1 MNRKQRRA
9 ALKQAP
15 TAGPGRPGDTAEQLF
30 AEAQQAQQQQRL
42 DDAARAYRRLIQLKP
57 DNAQAINNLAV
68 VLQAQGKLSEASQ
81 QFARALVLVPQ
92 LLTEFGAICATLC
105 ALLPPLADAMRQA
118 DAAWPARLSLDRLL
132 GGARLAALADDPLFN
147 TVLQSTPVRDLALER
162 ALTSLRA
169 ALLEQA
175 GAGAPADDSALAM
188 ACALARQCFIN
199 EYVFATTPEEDAR
212 IETLNGKW
220 PDVTPIQL
228 ASLAMYAP
236 LNTLPGA
243 PSLLDRQWPRAL
255 DEVLTQQ
262 LREPN
267 EERALRDSIPHL
279 TAIDDEVS
287 QRVRQQYEENPY
299 PRWANAPG
307 PGEPL
312 TLAHYLHAMMP
323 SAVFAQLDEA
333 RGFEVL
339 VAGCGT
345 GLLPIEL
352 ARILPGAEL
361 LAVDLSLSSL
371 AYAKRKTPPDLAG
384 RLSYA
389 QADILKIEA
398 IGRSFDIID
407 ASGVLHHMRDPA
419 AGLRKLVPL
428 LRPGGLMHLGLYSE
442 LARRDITAA
451 RQYVAEK
458 GYGASPADIR
468 RARQDIMNTALRA
481 VARRNDFFS
490 TSECRDMLFHVQEH
504 QLTIPQLKAMLAG
517 TGLRFIGFAFDPA
530 RARHYAAQFAQSGRS
545 PTDLDAWHAFET
557 QNPDTFAG
565 MYQFW
570 VQKQPA

>member
-9 ALKQAP
+9 AHKQAP
-15 TAGPGRPGDTAEQLF
+15 TAGPGRRGDTAEQLF

-68 VLQAQGKLSEASQ
+68 VLQAQGKLGEASA

-92 LLTEFGAICATLC
+92 LLTAFGAIVATLG
-105 ALLPPLADAMRQA
+105 ALLPPLAEAMRQA

-132 GGARLAALADDPLFN
+132 SGARLAALADDPLFN
-147 TVLQSTPVRDLALER
+147 TVLQSTPVRDVAIER
-162 ALTSLRA
+162 ALTNLRA

-175 GAGAPADDSALAM
+175 AADAPADDTALAM
-188 ACALARQCFIN
+188 ACGLAKQCFIN
-199 EYVFATTPEEDAR
+199 EYVFTTSPEEDAR
-212 IETLNGKW
+212 IEALKGKW
-220 PDVTPIQL
+220 PEVTPLQL
-228 ASLAMYAP
+228 AALAMYAP

-243 PSLLDRQWPRAL
+243 QSLLDRAWPRAL
-255 DEVLTQQ
+255 DPVLTQQ
-262 LREPN
+262 LREPD
-267 EERALRDSIPHL
+267 EEGALRDSIPHL

-307 PGEPL
+307 PGEPV
-312 TLAHYLHAMMP
+312 TLANYLHAIMP
-323 SAVFAQLDEA
+323 SAVFTQLDET
-333 RGFEVL
+333 RGLDVL

-345 GLLPIEL
+345 GLHPIEL
-352 ARILPGAEL
+352 ARILPEARV
-361 LAVDLSLSSL
+361 LAVDLSLTSL
-371 AYAKRKTPPDLAG
+371 AYAKRKTPPDLAQ

-389 QADILKIEA
+389 QADILNIDA

-419 AGLRKLVPL
+419 AGLHKLVPL
-428 LRPGGLMHLGLYSE
+428 LRPGGLMHLALYSA

-458 GYGASPADIR
+458 GYSASPADIR
-468 RARQDIMNTALRA
+468 RARQDLMNTALRG
-481 VARRNDFFS
+481 VARRDDFFS

-504 QLTIPQLKAMLAG
+504 QLTIAQLKAMLAG
-517 TGLRFIGFAFDPA
+517 TGLRFIGFAFDPV
-530 RARHYAAQFAQSGRS
+530 RARQYAAQFAQSGRS